1 MIGFVGIAPQSLG
14 FIGIIPSIVLIAPFA
29 PDFEQFFQ
37 INIKESSAQVTI
49 RHPLFE
55 QRIERPAI
63 AIWIPD

>member
-14 FIGIIPSIVLIAPFA
+14 FIGVIPSVVPITPFA

-37 INIKESSAQVTI
+37 INIKESSVGVTI

-55 QRIERPAI
+55 HRIERPAI
-63 AIWIPD
+63 AVWIPD